1 MRLKKFKF
9 KKVNSTN
16 NTAIRIIKNSNLK
29 FGMVTADTQSSGKG
43 QYGKKWISN
52 KGNLFVS
59 FFHEIKN
66 INISLSTLTK
76 INCLLVKKTIEK
88 YYKKKIVFKKPNDLL
103 INKKK
108 ISGILQEIISV
119 SGNKFLI
126 VGIGVNLIKSPKI
139 KNYPTTNLSELINK
153 PINKINFENELK
165 VIFEKNLSRMYK
177 INNKV
182 NKK

>member
-1 MRLKKFKF
+1 VV
-9 KKVNSTN
+9 KVNT
-16 NTAIRIIKNSNLK
+16 
-29 FGMVTADTQSSGKG
+29 V
-43 QYGKKWISN
+43 KKWISN

-59 FFHEIKN
+59 FFHEIKD

-119 SGNKFLI
+119 SGNEFLI

-165 VIFEKNLSRMYK
+165 VIFVKNLSRMYK